1 MAWAG
6 HWDRDSRPDAPA
18 FAGLI
23 DGGDRC
29 RRLAASSRWWAPCC
43 RSRCCHWPRMNS
55 LLNPEDNAQLLEKV
69 AAPFDWVGRRDASVH
84 GGIELAKDFCAP
96 EG

>member
-1 MAWAG
+1 
-6 HWDRDSRPDAPA
+6 
-18 FAGLI
+18 
-23 DGGDRC
+23 
-29 RRLAASSRWWAPCC
+29 
-43 RSRCCHWPRMNS
+43 MNS

-84 GGIELAKDFCAP
+84 GGIALAKAFCAP